1 MAQIK
6 RFLNFCYRI
15 EITLKNENTIQQ
27 NKRHF
32 ITHTTTSMYYVKSYT
47 VVCGVK
53 KSAKTTKYR

>member
-1 MAQIK
+1 MAQIR

-15 EITLKNENTIQQ
+15 EITLKNEKTIQQ

-47 VVCGVK
+47 VVCGV
-53 KSAKTTKYR
+53 